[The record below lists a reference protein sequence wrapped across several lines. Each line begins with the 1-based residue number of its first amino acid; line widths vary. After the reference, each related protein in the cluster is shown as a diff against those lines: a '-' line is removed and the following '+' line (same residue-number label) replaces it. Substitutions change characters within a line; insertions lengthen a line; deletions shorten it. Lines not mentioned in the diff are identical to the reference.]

1 MTSSGTYNFGLD
13 NGSLVVESFE
23 RLGIMPVELTRQHF
37 LSSRRSLNLEMQAW
51 TNRGVNL
58 WEVQSFTVELAV
70 GQITY
75 AAGAGLANIPQQ
87 IQNLLELYYTVI
99 NGGGSGVNTDR
110 IMLPIG
116 RDDYAAYPNKL
127 QQGTPTTYW
136 YQKLEVPQVT
146 VYQAPIEGYPT
157 VQLGGN
163 ALLRMQDANINGT
176 ETPDIPY
183 HAIDALCDGLAVRL
197 ARKFAPTRMRDAVEA
212 AKQSWSDFVTMDQED
227 APRSFDMDFSGYFL
241 P

>member
-87 IQNLLELYYTVI
+87 IQTAEQEIQCIADHWGQPLLAMAAACTNDSVALAEDLIADAELLLEKTSDAGAAV
-99 NGGGSGVNTDR
+99 
-110 IMLPIG
+110 LP
-116 RDDYAAYPNKL
+116 L
-127 QQGTPTTYW
+127 
-136 YQKLEVPQVT
+136 
-146 VYQAPIEGYPT
+146 VYQ
-157 VQLGGN
+157 GN
-163 ALLRMQDANINGT
+163 PNIV
-176 ETPDIPY
+176 
-183 HAIDALCDGLAVRL
+183 AKV
-197 ARKFAPTRMRDAVEA
+197 A
-212 AKQSWSDFVTMDQED
+212 AKRAKAVHQ
-227 APRSFDMDFSGYFL
+227 
-241 P
+241 